1 MANKNDVRPVG
12 EFTRLFAAEVKGALK
27 SADVN
32 QLEVAEALG
41 RNQSYVSERISG
53 KRAFTTD
60 DLDVIAKLCGETPK
74 TFITEM
80 ARRTR
85 EFAQTTISN
94 VTPIR
99 QNQSLEEINP
109 EILENVADHTN
120 YDSGE
125 PDIP

>member
-1 MANKNDVRPVG
+1 MANKQDVRPVG

-27 SADVN
+27 SANVN
-32 QLEVAEALG
+32 QLEVAEAMG

-74 TFITEM
+74 AFITEM

-85 EFAQTTISN
+85 DFAQPTISN
-94 VTPIR
+94 VTPLR
-99 QNQSLEEINP
+99 QNQKLEDIDLDQYDKVAGNGVDSEEP
-109 EILENVADHTN
+109 ET
-120 YDSGE
+120 
-125 PDIP
+125 P